1 MYDSL
6 QQDDNCNEDKS
17 DLKPSDVTLLK
28 DEPWDRDLGYDELP
42 EDELIFEYPA
52 KLSEN
57 ADLSFPGTAKPTL
70 TSRNEWQGIA
80 VAIREQVVE
89 IRS

>member
-1 MYDSL
+1 MPAVWHIP
-6 QQDDNCNEDKS
+6 K
-17 DLKPSDVTLLK
+17 TLLK
-28 DEPWDRDLGYDELP
+28 DR
-42 EDELIFEYPA
+42 IFEHPT

-80 VAIREQVVE
+80 VVIREQVVE
-89 IRS
+89 I